1 MITAVLLGALAGV
14 LSGLLGIGGGLL
26 FVPALT
32 LAIGL
37 GQVRAEATSLLAIVP
52 VALVG
57 TYRQHRYGNVRLR
70 DAALLGVLSPAGALG
85 GVAVAN
91 AIDERALQVAFGG
104 LTLVIAAQLAQRA
117 LRQRRERLASPGE

>member
-1 MITAVLLGALAGV
+1 MITAALLGALAGV

-37 GQVRAEATSLLAIVP
+37 GQVRAEATSLLAVVP

-57 TYRQHRYGNVRLR
+57 AWRQHSYGNVRWR
-70 DAALLGVLSPAGALG
+70 DAGVLGALSAAGALG
-85 GVAVAN
+85 GVVVAN
-91 AIDERALQVAFGG
+91 AIDERTLQIAFGG
-104 LTLVIAAQLAQRA
+104 LTLLIAAQLARRA
-117 LRQRRERLASPGE
+117 LGQRRERLASPSE